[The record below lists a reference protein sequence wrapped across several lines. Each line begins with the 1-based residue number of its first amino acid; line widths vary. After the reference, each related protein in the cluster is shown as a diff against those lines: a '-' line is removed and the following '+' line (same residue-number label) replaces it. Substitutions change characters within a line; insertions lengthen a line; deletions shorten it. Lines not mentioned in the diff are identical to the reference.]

1 MNFKFFKFNSKKNYR
16 MEPIITLLIS
26 NPIIHKLVFGVGI
39 IGGSIVG
46 IEIRKCLDFI
56 FNTNEDREPNEENI
70 RLRVIN
76 RRSYTE

>member
-1 MNFKFFKFNSKKNYR
+1 
-16 MEPIITLLIS
+16 MEPIITLIIS
-26 NPIIHKLVFGVGI
+26 NAILNTLVFGVGV

-46 IEIRKCLDFI
+46 IEISKCLDCI
-56 FNTNEDREPNEENI
+56 FNSNGNREPNQENI

>member
-1 MNFKFFKFNSKKNYR
+1 
-16 MEPIITLLIS
+16 MEPIISLLIS
-26 NPIIHKLVFGVGI
+26 NAIINTLVFGVGV

-56 FNTNEDREPNEENI
+56 FNINEYREPNEENI

>member
-1 MNFKFFKFNSKKNYR
+1 
-16 MEPIITLLIS
+16 MEPIISLLIS
-26 NPIIHKLVFGVGI
+26 NAILNTLVFGVGV

-46 IEIRKCLDFI
+46 IEIRKCLDCI
-56 FNTNEDREPNEENI
+56 FNSNEDREQNQENI

>member
-1 MNFKFFKFNSKKNYR
+1 
-16 MEPIITLLIS
+16 MEPIISLLIS
-26 NPIIHKLVFGVGI
+26 NAILNTLVFGVGV

-46 IEIRKCLDFI
+46 IEIRKCLYFI
-56 FNTNEDREPNEENI
+56 FNTNEDREPENI

>member
-1 MNFKFFKFNSKKNYR
+1 

-26 NPIIHKLVFGVGI
+26 NAILNTLVFGVGV

-56 FNTNEDREPNEENI
+56 FNTNEDREPENI